1 MKIRFLNKSVFFLR
15 GCRLWRLFLV
25 LWFKVECVQTE
36 HVCVCW
42 QLVSLALTF
51 TCTSPTCA
59 ACTRRSNLS
68 EDPEYRAAVW
78 GFRLR
83 FAAALWFYCKL
94 CVTASVRWALNFLW
108 TDGGNHYHTLTPPP
122 ESLALSLREQTL
134 SHQRE
139 VGNRLATQDTWRRV

>member
-1 MKIRFLNKSVFFLR
+1 MKIRFLNKSVCFFLR

-36 HVCVCW
+36 HVCICW
-42 QLVSLALTF
+42 QLVSLAL

-59 ACTRRSNLS
+59 ACTRRSNRS
-68 EDPEYRAAVW
+68 EFPESRVAVW

-83 FAAALWFYCKL
+83 FAAVLWFYCTL
-94 CVTASVRWALNFLW
+94 CVTASVSWALNFLW
-108 TDGGNHYHTLTPPP
+108 NDRGNHYHTLTP

-134 SHQRE
+134 SRQRE
-139 VGNRLATQDTWRRV
+139 VGIVWQHRTHGGV